1 MGCTGVIMWYMLGR
15 DEPWKKHLQFMVF
28 AVGVFSS
35 RLWSA
40 LASVTLLLLRMKNL
54 SYVLKARP
62 YLMAIGWG
70 SVISK

>member
-1 MGCTGVIMWYMLGR
+1 MWYMLGR